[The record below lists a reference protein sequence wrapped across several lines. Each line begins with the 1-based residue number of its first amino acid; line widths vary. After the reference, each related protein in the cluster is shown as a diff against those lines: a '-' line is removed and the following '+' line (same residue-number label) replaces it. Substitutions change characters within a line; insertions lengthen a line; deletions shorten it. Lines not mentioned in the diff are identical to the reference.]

1 VEGWKNVGINSE
13 NQVIT
18 VRGVIRPIDLDT
30 HNTVQSARLA
40 QMEIQVNGKGV
51 VADAVRRPNFLYRM
65 LLGILPF

>member
-1 VEGWKNVGINSE
+1 MSGINSE

-30 HNTVQSARLA
+30 TNSMPSARIA

-51 VADAVRRPNFLYRM
+51 VNDAVRRPNILYR
-65 LLGILPF
+65 LTAGLACLSRRNA